1 MVLALKKKNT
11 EAIHSPHSL
20 HFQHSP
26 ISAGGDPSHSNFI
39 TYNPDPITFSSPS
52 TVVWGSEVETT
63 VESVTTET
71 TTLSTTDWSLS
82 FASSVRWSGSSTV
95 PTAIPVPFSSVS
107 SREISTISVF
117 PSTSRF
123 LTFTST
129 TTPIP
134 TTTTTYVPTTI
145 TPPPNPPPNPCPTT
159 CSISAGTVNLFYW
172 PSDDHVYP
180 STYVNTH
187 LNWTF
192 HSTSPSVYMVIDNIY
207 GYNTAGRA
215 GPSGTSVVFPLD
227 LDQVST
233 IIPEESITRQ
243 LTLSDLGTDCPQTEA
258 ESVIATAAPN
268 GRCDPILAAP
278 KPVKSWASPCNACG
292 NFGLFDPPYAVAPL
306 TGGLVPETTTSMTQP
321 EITTTTS
328 TSSQVDETT
337 TPTDDTTTFIL
348 ETSQATS
355 EVTSSSNAPSSS
367 SEISFSSSEA
377 SSPTTT
383 AETVDTFLATDTV
396 SSDTMSSTIPSSLS
410 TASELIHSSSSS
422 PSASMSTPATAAGT
436 KKMVGGLACWI
447 SCFVASVLL
456 L

>member
-1 MVLALKKKNT
+1 
-11 EAIHSPHSL
+11 
-20 HFQHSP
+20 
-26 ISAGGDPSHSNFI
+26 
-39 TYNPDPITFSSPS
+39 
-52 TVVWGSEVETT
+52 
-63 VESVTTET
+63 
-71 TTLSTTDWSLS
+71 
-82 FASSVRWSGSSTV
+82 
-95 PTAIPVPFSSVS
+95 
-107 SREISTISVF
+107 
-117 PSTSRF
+117 
-123 LTFTST
+123 
-129 TTPIP
+129 
-134 TTTTTYVPTTI
+134 
-145 TPPPNPPPNPCPTT
+145 
-159 CSISAGTVNLFYW
+159 
-172 PSDDHVYP
+172 
-180 STYVNTH
+180 
-187 LNWTF
+187 
-192 HSTSPSVYMVIDNIY
+192 MVIDNIY

-233 IIPEESITRQ
+233 IIPEEPITRQ

-306 TGGLVPETTTSMTQP
+306 TGGLVPETITTSMTQP

-328 TSSQVDETT
+328 TSSHVDETKAPTDETT
-337 TPTDDTTTFIL
+337 TSTDDTTTFIL

-355 EVTSSSNAPSSS
+355 EVTSSSDAPSSS
-367 SEISFSSSEA
+367 SDISFSSSETP
-377 SSPTTT
+377 SPTTT
-383 AETVDTFLATDTV
+383 AETVATFLATDTV

-436 KKMVGGLACWI
+436 NKMIGGLAWWM
-447 SCFVASVLL
+447 SCFAASVLL